1 MRKRGYICIVFDD
14 GFKTDLTIGLQE
26 QLDRGMTPKGT
37 SYIIGSAVENW
48 YSGSTRMNADDCRE
62 ILSHGWDLQDHSY
75 HHYLTQF
82 DGGGMENMTYAQLN
96 EELDA
101 SDNLFRNVLGIYEP
115 EHFSIPGGT
124 LTKLMMDAIGA
135 RRKTIMVGGG
145 KMITPYTNRLTV
157 PSFDISTF
165 NANIDKIIDDTVEFG
180 LASVLY
186 AHELSDATAVAQ
198 YRHVLDYGLAS
209 GAEFVNV
216 RDLWELFNW
225 KGYFEIGA
233 GF

>member
-1 MRKRGYICIVFDD
+1 MRKRGYLCIVFDD

-26 QLDRGMTPKGT
+26 QLDRRMTPKGT
-37 SYIIGSAVENW
+37 SYVIGHAVDNW
-48 YSGSTRMNADDCRE
+48 YSGSTRMNADDCKE
-62 ILSHGWDLQDHSY
+62 LLSYGWDIQDHSY
-75 HHYLTQF
+75 HHYLTNP
-82 DGGGMENMTYAQLN
+82 GMEDMTYEELN
-96 EELDA
+96 EELDL
-101 SDNLFRNVLGIYEP
+101 SDNFFRNTLGIYQP

-145 KMITPYTNRLTV
+145 KILTPYTNRLTV
-157 PSFDISTF
+157 TSFDIP
-165 NANIDKIIDDTVEFG
+165 NYYANIDKIIDDTVEFG

-186 AHELSDATAVAQ
+186 AHELSDSTAVEQ
-198 YRHVLDYGLAS
+198 YRHVLDYGLNS

-216 RDLWELFNW
+216 RDLWELFKW
-225 KGYFEIGA
+225 KGYFERGA